1 VKAEQKIAPYGSW
14 LSPISA
20 DLIAEN
26 SLSLGQIVLDGQD
39 IYWSEMRPA
48 EGGRNTIMRWRRGA
62 PEEVLPAPFNAR
74 TRVNEYGGGAFTVAE
89 GVVYFSHDDDQR
101 LHRLMPGHPP
111 QPITSEVGRRYA
123 DGVYDRRFNRIICVS
138 EDHRASGEP
147 VTSIVEVDG
156 TGMGQVRT
164 LVSGHDF
171 YAAPKISPD
180 GLRMAWL
187 AWNHPDMPWD
197 STELWLADVAA
208 DGSLMNRRRVA
219 GGREESIFQP
229 AFSPGGELYF
239 VSDRSQW
246 WNLYRAHEEGMEA
259 MAPME
264 AEFGLPQWVFGMST
278 YAFDSE
284 KRMVCS
290 FNREGTWHLAT
301 LDLDSRHFNRIATPF
316 TDIHGLVVSHG
327 RAVFVAASPTLLPA
341 VVRMDLATSR
351 YEILRSSSTTA
362 IDTGYLSVPR
372 SLSFPTANGMTA
384 HAFYYP
390 PENRD
395 FQAPADEKTPLLVMG
410 HGGPT
415 SAASN
420 SLSLKIQYWT
430 SRGFAVLDVN
440 YRGSTG
446 YGRDYRS
453 QLNGQWGIADVEDCI
468 AGARH
473 LIQLGVVDEKRLCIR
488 GGSAGGYTTLCAL
501 AFHDCFRAASVYY
514 GVSDLEA
521 LARDT
526 HKFESHYLNRL
537 IGPYPARRDL
547 YRKRSPI
554 HHVDRVSCP
563 VIFFQGL
570 EDKVVPPDQTEKMV
584 FDLRRKGIPVAYVPF
599 AGESHGFRRAENIK
613 RSLESELYFYSRIFG
628 FMPADSLAPVAIE
641 NL

>member
-1 VKAEQKIAPYGSW
+1 VKPERKISPYGSW

-20 DLIAEN
+20 DLIAED
-26 SLSLGQIVLDGQD
+26 SLSLGQIVLDGRD
-39 IYWSEMRPA
+39 VYWSEMRPA
-48 EGGRNTIMRWRRGA
+48 DGGRNVIMRWRQGGL
-62 PEEVLPAPFNAR
+62 EEILPAPFNAR

-89 GVVYFSHDDDQR
+89 RVVYFSHDEDQHLYR
-101 LHRLMPGHPP
+101 LRPGHPP
-111 QPITSEVGRRYA
+111 HPLTSEVGRRYA
-123 DGVYDRRFNRIICVS
+123 DGAFDHRFKRIICVS
-138 EDHRASGEP
+138 EDHRVTGEP
-147 VTSIVEVDG
+147 VTTIVEVDG
-156 TGMGQVRT
+156 SGMGKARV

-171 YAAPKISPD
+171 YAAPKISTD

-197 STELWLADVAA
+197 GSELWLADVAG
-208 DGSLMNRRRVA
+208 DGSLINRRLVA

-229 AFSPGGELYF
+229 AFSPGGKLYF
-239 VSDRSQW
+239 VSDRSHW
-246 WNLYRAHEEGMEA
+246 WNLYRVHEEGIEA
-259 MAPME
+259 MSPMD
-264 AEFGLPQWVFGMST
+264 AEFGLPQWVFGMAT
-278 YAFDSE
+278 YAIESE
-284 KRMVCS
+284 SRMVCS
-290 FNREGTWHLAT
+290 FNREGAWQLAT
-301 LDLDSRHFNRIATPF
+301 LDLETHQLNFIETPF
-316 TDIHGLVVSHG
+316 TDIHGLVVGHG
-327 RAVFVAASPTLLPA
+327 QAVFVAASPTLLPA

-351 YEILRSSSTTA
+351 CEILRTSSTTE
-362 IDTGYLSVPR
+362 IKSGYLSIPR
-372 SLSFPTANGMTA
+372 SLSFPTANGLKTY
-384 HAFYYP
+384 AFYYP

-395 FQAPADEKTPLLVMG
+395 FQAPTGGKPPLLVMG

-420 SLSLKIQYWT
+420 SLSFKIQYWT

-446 YGRDYRS
+446 YGRDYRN
-453 QLNGQWGIADVEDCI
+453 QLDGLWGIADVEDCV

-473 LIQLGVVDEKRLCIR
+473 LIKLGLVDEKRLGIR

-501 AFHDCFRAASVYY
+501 ASHACFRAAAVYY

-547 YRKRSPI
+547 YQKRSPVN
-554 HHVDRVSCP
+554 HANHMSCP

-584 FDLRRKGIPVAYVPF
+584 NDLRRRGIPLAYVAF

-613 RSLESELYFYSRIFG
+613 RSLESELYFYARVFG
-628 FMPADSLAPVAIE
+628 FTPADSLTPVAIE